1 MEIDEE
7 LIRSVKGF
15 LDEDEGRCLYEVALK
30 ASRLGPCLEIGSY
43 CGKSTLYLGS
53 ACKSTDAILFSI
65 DHHRGSEEQQPGEEY
80 FDPALIDPRTGRV
93 DTFREFRETLE
104 RGGMEDT
111 VVPLVCSSQ
120 IAARQ
125 WATPLGLVFIDGGH
139 SFESVIND
147 FNAWAGHII
156 SGGYLLIHDIFANQD
171 EGGQAPYQIYN
182 MAVASGKFQKVSM
195 VKTLGVLRRLDCAE
209 IPKVGK

>member
-1 MEIDEE
+1 MEIDEK
-7 LIRSVKGF
+7 LIRRVKGF

-43 CGKSTLYLGS
+43 CGKSTLCLGS
-53 ACKSTDAILFSI
+53 ACKSNNAILFSI

-80 FDPALIDPRTGRV
+80 FDPALVDPRTGRV
-93 DTFREFRETLE
+93 DTFKEFRETLE

-139 SFESVIND
+139 AFESVITD
-147 FNAWAGHII
+147 YNAWAGHII
-156 SGGYLLIHDIFANQD
+156 SGGYLLIHDIFANPA

-182 MAVASGKFQKVSM
+182 MAVASGKFKKVSM
-195 VKTLGVLRRLDCAE
+195 VKTLGVLQRLDCAE
-209 IPKVGK
+209 IPKAGK